1 MTSNLAIT
9 LRCVLCGAAYAAN
22 EVAYVCP
29 HHGNDGILDV
39 RYDYEELRR
48 RVRRQTL
55 AGDQTASLW
64 RYRELLPL
72 DPQYLRDALAGE
84 TPLNDVGWT
93 PLFRAHRLADLLGLR
108 HLHLKDD
115 TRQPTAS
122 FKDRASALAVIK
134 AREAGAAVITTASS
148 GNAAA
153 ALAGMAACVG
163 MPSVIFVPA
172 SAPPAKVAQLLIFGA
187 TVFLVEGMYDQ
198 AFDLCIEA
206 SHEFGWY
213 CRNTAYNPYMTE
225 GKKTVSFEIAE
236 QLGWQVPDCI
246 FVPVGDGCIIGGL
259 HKGFRDL
266 LGLGWIKRMPRLIGV
281 QAEGAAALVHAW
293 QSGTDEVAPVEA
305 HTLADSISVGL
316 PRDRVKAL
324 RAVRETG
331 GIFLAVRDDEI
342 LAAMR
347 VLARES
353 GIFAEPAGATG
364 LAGLQKALRDG
375 LVDPE
380 ERVVVLITG
389 NGLKDVQSAMKATGP
404 ATRIAP
410 SMDALRRAVKESPV
424 PGSLR

>member
-9 LRCVLCGAAYAAN
+9 LRCVLCGAQYTPD
-22 EVAYVCP
+22 EVDYVCP
-29 HHGNDGILDV
+29 RHGNEGILDV
-39 RYDYEELRR
+39 RYDYEELRHR
-48 RVRRQTL
+48 ESRSTL
-55 AGDQTASLW
+55 ADDRSPSLW

-72 DPQYLRDALAGE
+72 DPRALDEALAGD

-93 PLFRAHRLADLLGLR
+93 PLYRAHRLADSLGLR
-108 HLHLKDD
+108 HLYLKDD

-134 AREAGAAVITTASS
+134 ARESGAAVITTASS

-163 MPSVIFVPA
+163 MPNVIFVPA
-172 SAPPAKVAQLLIFGA
+172 SAPPAKVAQLLVFGA
-187 TVFLVEGMYDQ
+187 TVFLVEGTYDQ

-213 CRNTAYNPYMTE
+213 CRNTAYNPYMSE

-236 QLGWQVPDCI
+236 QLGWRVPDCI
-246 FVPVGDGCIIGGL
+246 FVPVGDGCIIGGV

-266 LGLGWIKRMPRLIGV
+266 LALGWIKRIPRLIGV
-281 QAEGAAALVHAW
+281 QAAGAAALVHAW
-293 QSGTDEVAPVEA
+293 QSGAEEVTPVEA

-324 RAVRETG
+324 RAVQETG
-331 GIFLAVRDDEI
+331 GTFLAVRDDEI

-347 VLARES
+347 ALARES
-353 GIFAEPAGATG
+353 GIFAEPAGSTG
-364 LAGLQKALRDG
+364 FAGLQKALSEG
-375 LVDPE
+375 LVNPDE
-380 ERVVVLITG
+380 YVVVLITG

-410 SMDALRRAVKESPV
+410 AMDALRQAVAGALL
-424 PGSLR
+424 PGSS